1 MNTVPRDLADLLSPQ
16 HKSIWEPKFREYL
29 AKLDGRSRT
38 QKPWRIN
45 LYECMLL
52 CRDILVLQ
60 DKEVNARKK
69 GPRYS
74 ARSPVH
80 SPSAGLQNICNERD
94 ANFAK
99 LREVYF
105 NEDADEKVGL
115 TNISVSRELSTY
127 RRSCKAWNDDKTSN
141 QKTSNDVAEFDDDVV
156 YSRGDDIYDLVQKVY
171 NDDNV
176 WHELEKLCNKFLLQ
190 ATPSAMAVILS
201 IL

>member
-1 MNTVPRDLADLLSPQ
+1 MSPQ
-16 HKSIWEPKFREYL
+16 HRSIWEPKFREYL

-60 DKEVNARKK
+60 NKETNARKVRS
-69 GPRYS
+69 RYS
-74 ARSPVH
+74 GRSPVH
-80 SPSAGLQNICNERD
+80 SASAELQNICNERD

-105 NEDADEKVGL
+105 NEDADECIGL
-115 TNISVSRELSTY
+115 SNGTVWREMSTF
-127 RRSCKAWNDDKTSN
+127 RRSCKAWNDDRTSTKKTPV
-141 QKTSNDVAEFDDDVV
+141 DVTECDDDVV
-156 YSRGDDIYDLVQKVY
+156 YSRGDDVYNLVQKVY
-171 NDDNV
+171 DDENV

>member
-127 RRSCKAWNDDKTSN
+127 RRSCKAWNDYKTSN
-141 QKTSNDVAEFDDDVV
+141 QKTSKKCLTSPSLKLTAQGTA
-156 YSRGDDIYDLVQKVY
+156 YRCSKVECE
-171 NDDNV
+171 D
-176 WHELEKLCNKFLLQ
+176 HSAIRAAPLQ
-190 ATPSAMAVILS
+190 F
-201 IL
+201 